1 MKIGSFKKYWTKEKK
16 VKRKKGLSNLPQSRR
31 EKSARYRSLRK
42 RVKPVGQ
49 EVKKW
54 IWRGH
59 YSRRCHRDTYIY
71 SRRRHRDT
79 YIYSR
84 RRHRDTY
91 IYSRRRHRDT
101 YIYSRRRDRNTYI
114 YSRRRHP
121 IHIFILGVVI
131 KRQYERQR
139 SPIVTGVKKERRRK
153 KTAIYT
159 KTKTD
164 NVSS

>member
-84 RRHRDTY
+84 RRH
-91 IYSRRRHRDT
+91 
-101 YIYSRRRDRNTYI
+101 
-114 YSRRRHP
+114 P